1 MIMEN
6 NIKLKYIL
14 ISLFIFV
21 IIPLFILSLQTL
33 PPRTLLKEST
43 SVLVIVGFFFLLGQF
58 YLNRSNKFFV
68 KIYKMFKIIKLHKII
83 GYTVIAIF
91 FIHPFL
97 IVLPRFF
104 EAGVDP
110 IYAFWLMITD
120 FKSLGIIFG
129 LIAWCV
135 MIALLLTSFYK
146 DKLNMTYSKWR
157 LLHIVLSV
165 VFIST
170 ALWHV
175 IDLGRHMNE
184 IMILFIFLLVCIS
197 VYQLGKLYFSKNYK
211 KEKVL

>member
-1 MIMEN
+1 MEN

-58 YLNRSNKFFV
+58 YLNRSNKVFI
-68 KIYKMFKIIKLHKII
+68 KIYKMVKIIKLHKII

-157 LLHIVLSV
+157 LLHIVLSL
-165 VFIST
+165 VFISA

-184 IMILFIFLLVCIS
+184 IMILFIFLLVCIA
-197 VYQLGKLYFSKNYK
+197 VYQLRKLYFSKNYK

>member
-58 YLNRSNKFFV
+58 YLNRSNKVFI
-68 KIYKMFKIIKLHKII
+68 KIYKMVKIIKLHKII
-83 GYTVIAIF
+83 GYLVIAIF

-184 IMILFIFLLVCIS
+184 IMILFIFLLVCIA
-197 VYQLGKLYFSKNYK
+197 VYQLRKLYFSKNYK

>member
-1 MIMEN
+1 MEN

-58 YLNRSNKFFV
+58 YLNRSNKVFI
-68 KIYKMFKIIKLHKII
+68 KIYKMVKIIKLHKII
-83 GYTVIAIF
+83 GYLVIAIF

-97 IVLPRFF
+97 IVLPRIF

-129 LIAWCV
+129 LIGWCV

-146 DKLNMTYSKWR
+146 DKLNLTYSKWR

-197 VYQLGKLYFSKNYK
+197 VYQLRKLYFSKNYK

>member
-1 MIMEN
+1 MEN

>member
-1 MIMEN
+1 MEN

-33 PPRTLLKEST
+33 PARTLLKEST

-58 YLNRSNKFFV
+58 YLNRSNKVFI
-68 KIYKMFKIIKLHKII
+68 KIYKMVKIIKLHKII
-83 GYTVIAIF
+83 GYLVIAIF

-146 DKLNMTYSKWR
+146 DKLNMTYVKWR
-157 LLHIVLSV
+157 VLHIVLSI
-165 VFIST
+165 VFV
-170 ALWHV
+170 AAGLWHV

>member
-1 MIMEN
+1 MEN

-58 YLNRSNKFFV
+58 YLNRSNKVFI
-68 KIYKMFKIIKLHKII
+68 KIYKMVKIIKLHKII
-83 GYTVIAIF
+83 GYLVIAIF

-135 MIALLLTSFYK
+135 MIALFLTSFYK

-184 IMILFIFLLVCIS
+184 IMILFIFLLVCIA
-197 VYQLGKLYFSKNYK
+197 VYQLRKLYFSKNYK

>member
-1 MIMEN
+1 MQN

-21 IIPLFILSLQTL
+21 AIPLFILSLQVL
-33 PPRTLLKEST
+33 PSRTILKESI
-43 SVLVIVGFFFLLGQF
+43 SLLVIVGFFLLIGQF
-58 YLNRSNKFFV
+58 YLNRSNKIFM
-68 KIYKMFKIIKLHKII
+68 KIYKMIKIIKVHKII
-83 GYTVIAIF
+83 GYTIIAIF

-110 IYAFWLMITD
+110 FYALWLMITD

-135 MIALLLTSFYK
+135 MVALLLTTFYK
-146 DKLNMTYSKWR
+146 DKLNITYRKWR
-157 LLHIVLSV
+157 VLHIVLSLL
-165 VFIST
+165 FLAA

-184 IMILFIFLLVCIS
+184 IMILFIFLLVCIAI
-197 VYQLGKLYFSKNYK
+197 YLLAKLYFFK
-211 KEKVL
+211 KEKVGKVL

>member
-1 MIMEN
+1 MEN

-58 YLNRSNKFFV
+58 YLNRSNKVFI
-68 KIYKMFKIIKLHKII
+68 KIYKMVKIIKLHKII

-146 DKLNMTYSKWR
+146 DKLNMTYVKWR
-157 LLHIVLSV
+157 VLHIVLSI
-165 VFIST
+165 VFV
-170 ALWHV
+170 AAGLWHV

-184 IMILFIFLLVCIS
+184 FMIFFIFLLICMA
-197 VYQLGKLYFSKNYK
+197 VYLLSKLYFFKN
-211 KEKVL
+211 EKVGKVL

>member
-1 MIMEN
+1 MEN

-21 IIPLFILSLQTL
+21 IIPLLILSLQTL
-33 PPRTLLKEST
+33 PQRTLLKEST

-58 YLNRSNKFFV
+58 YLNRSNKVFI
-68 KIYKMFKIIKLHKII
+68 KIYKMVKIIKLHKII
-83 GYTVIAIF
+83 GYLVIAIF

-157 LLHIVLSV
+157 LLHIVLSL
-165 VFIST
+165 VFISA

-184 IMILFIFLLVCIS
+184 IMILFIFLLVCIA
-197 VYQLGKLYFSKNYK
+197 VYQLRKLYFSKNYK

>member
-1 MIMEN
+1 MEN

-58 YLNRSNKFFV
+58 YLNRSNKVFI
-68 KIYKMFKIIKLHKII
+68 KIYKMVKIIKLHKII

-184 IMILFIFLLVCIS
+184 IMILFIFLLVCIA
-197 VYQLGKLYFSKNYK
+197 VYQLRKLYFSKNYK

>member
-58 YLNRSNKFFV
+58 YLNRSNKVFI
-68 KIYKMFKIIKLHKII
+68 KIYKMVKIIKLHKII
-83 GYTVIAIF
+83 GYLVIAIF

-146 DKLNMTYSKWR
+146 DKLNMTYVKWR
-157 LLHIVLSV
+157 VLHIVLSI
-165 VFIST
+165 VFV
-170 ALWHV
+170 AAGLWHV

>member
-1 MIMEN
+1 MEN

-197 VYQLGKLYFSKNYK
+197 VYQLRKLYFSKNYK

>member
-1 MIMEN
+1 
-6 NIKLKYIL
+6 
-14 ISLFIFV
+14 
-21 IIPLFILSLQTL
+21 
-33 PPRTLLKEST
+33 
-43 SVLVIVGFFFLLGQF
+43 
-58 YLNRSNKFFV
+58 
-68 KIYKMFKIIKLHKII
+68 
-83 GYTVIAIF
+83 
-91 FIHPFL
+91 L

-110 IYAFWLMITD
+110 IYALWLMITD

-135 MIALLLTSFYK
+135 MLALLLTSFYK
-146 DKLNMTYSKWR
+146 DKLNMTYTKWR
-157 LLHIVLSV
+157 LLHIILSA
-165 VFIST
+165 VFLSS

-184 IMILFIFLLVCIS
+184 IMISFIFLLVCIA

>member
-1 MIMEN
+1 MEN

-129 LIAWCV
+129 SIAWCV

-157 LLHIVLSV
+157 LLHIVLSL
-165 VFIST
+165 VFISA

-184 IMILFIFLLVCIS
+184 IMILFIFLLVCIA

>member
-1 MIMEN
+1 MEN

-83 GYTVIAIF
+83 GYLVIAIF

-110 IYAFWLMITD
+110 IYAFWLMIAD

-184 IMILFIFLLVCIS
+184 IMILFIFLLVCIA
-197 VYQLGKLYFSKNYK
+197 VYQLRKLYFSKNYK

>member
-33 PPRTLLKEST
+33 PARTLLKEST
-43 SVLVIVGFFFLLGQF
+43 SVLVIVGFFFLIGQF
-58 YLNRSNKFFV
+58 YLNRANKFFI
-68 KIYKMFKIIKLHKII
+68 KIYKMVKIIKLHKII

-146 DKLNMTYSKWR
+146 DKLNMTYVKWR
-157 LLHIVLSV
+157 VLHIVLSI
-165 VFIST
+165 VFV
-170 ALWHV
+170 AAGLWHV

-184 IMILFIFLLVCIS
+184 FMIFFIFLLVCMA
-197 VYQLGKLYFSKNYK
+197 VYLLSKLYFFKN
-211 KEKVL
+211 EKVGKVL

>member
-1 MIMEN
+1 MQN

-21 IIPLFILSLQTL
+21 AIPLFILSLQTL
-33 PPRTLLKEST
+33 PSRTLLKEST

-135 MIALLLTSFYK
+135 MLALLLTSYYK
-146 DKLNMTYSKWR
+146 DKLNMTYTKWR
-157 LLHIVLSV
+157 ILHMILSIVFV
-165 VFIST
+165 VA

-184 IMILFIFLLVCIS
+184 IMILFIFLLVCIA
-197 VYQLGKLYFSKNYK
+197 VYLLAKLYFFKN
-211 KEKVL
+211 EKVGKIYE

>member
-1 MIMEN
+1 MEN

-58 YLNRSNKFFV
+58 YLNRSNKVFI
-68 KIYKMFKIIKLHKII
+68 KIYKMVKIIKLHKII

>member
-1 MIMEN
+1 MIMQN

-14 ISLFIFV
+14 ISMFIFV

-33 PPRTLLKEST
+33 PSRTLLKEST
-43 SVLVIVGFFFLLGQF
+43 SVLVIVGFFFLIAQL
-58 YLNRSNKFFV
+58 YLNRANKSFV
-68 KIYKMFKIIKLHKII
+68 KIYKMIKIIKFHKII

-146 DKLNMTYSKWR
+146 DKLNMTYAKWR
-157 LLHIVLSV
+157 VLHIILSLMFV
-165 VFIST
+165 GT
-170 ALWHV
+170 GLWHV

-184 IMILFIFLLVCIS
+184 FMIFFIFLLVCMA
-197 VYQLGKLYFSKNYK
+197 VYLLSKLYFFKN
-211 KEKVL
+211 EKVGKVL

>member
-1 MIMEN
+1 MEN

-58 YLNRSNKFFV
+58 YLNRSNKVFI
-68 KIYKMFKIIKLHKII
+68 KIYKMVKIIKLHKII

-197 VYQLGKLYFSKNYK
+197 VYQLRKLYFSKNYK

>member
-58 YLNRSNKFFV
+58 YLNRSNKVFI
-68 KIYKMFKIIKLHKII
+68 KIYKMVKIIKLHKII

-146 DKLNMTYSKWR
+146 DKLNMTYVKWR
-157 LLHIVLSV
+157 VLHIVLSI
-165 VFIST
+165 VFV
-170 ALWHV
+170 AAGLWHV

-184 IMILFIFLLVCIS
+184 FMIFFIFLLVCMA
-197 VYQLGKLYFSKNYK
+197 VYLLSKLYFFKN
-211 KEKVL
+211 EKVGKVL

>member
-21 IIPLFILSLQTL
+21 IIPLLILSLQTL
-33 PPRTLLKEST
+33 PQRTLLKEST

-58 YLNRSNKFFV
+58 YLNRSNKVFI
-68 KIYKMFKIIKLHKII
+68 KIYKMVKIIKLHKII
-83 GYTVIAIF
+83 GYLVIAIF

-197 VYQLGKLYFSKNYK
+197 VYQLRKLYFSKNYK

>member
-1 MIMEN
+1 MEN

-83 GYTVIAIF
+83 GYLVIAIF

-157 LLHIVLSV
+157 LLHIVLSL
-165 VFIST
+165 VFISA

-184 IMILFIFLLVCIS
+184 IMILFIFLLVCIA
-197 VYQLGKLYFSKNYK
+197 VYQLRKLYFSKNYK

>member
-1 MIMEN
+1 MEN

-58 YLNRSNKFFV
+58 YLNRSNKVFI
-68 KIYKMFKIIKLHKII
+68 KIYKMVKIIKLHKII
-83 GYTVIAIF
+83 GYLVIAIF

-129 LIAWCV
+129 LIAWTL

-146 DKLNMTYSKWR
+146 DKLNMTYNTWR
-157 LLHIVLSV
+157 VLHIVLSV
-165 VFIST
+165 VFLAA

-184 IMILFIFLLVCIS
+184 MMILLISLLVLAS
-197 VYQLGKLYFSKNYK
+197 VYLLSKLYIFKNNK

>member
-1 MIMEN
+1 MEN

-58 YLNRSNKFFV
+58 YLNRSNKVFI
-68 KIYKMFKIIKLHKII
+68 KIYKMVKIIKLHKII
-83 GYTVIAIF
+83 GYLVIAIF

-184 IMILFIFLLVCIS
+184 IMILFIFLLVCIA
-197 VYQLGKLYFSKNYK
+197 VYQLRKLYFSKNYK

>member
-1 MIMEN
+1 MEN

-43 SVLVIVGFFFLLGQF
+43 SVLVIVGFFFLIGQI
-58 YLNRSNKFFV
+58 YLNRSNKVFI
-68 KIYKMFKIIKLHKII
+68 KIYKMVKIIKLHKII
-83 GYTVIAIF
+83 GYLVIAIF

-170 ALWHV
+170 VLWHV

-184 IMILFIFLLVCIS
+184 IMILFIFLLVCIA
-197 VYQLGKLYFSKNYK
+197 VYQLRKLYFSKNYK

>member
-58 YLNRSNKFFV
+58 YLNRSNKVFI
-68 KIYKMFKIIKLHKII
+68 KIYKMVKIIKLHKII
-83 GYTVIAIF
+83 GYLVIAIF

-146 DKLNMTYSKWR
+146 DKLNMTYVKWR
-157 LLHIVLSV
+157 VLHIVLSI
-165 VFIST
+165 VFV
-170 ALWHV
+170 AAGLWHV

-197 VYQLGKLYFSKNYK
+197 VYQLRKLYFSKNYK

>member
-1 MIMEN
+1 MEN

-68 KIYKMFKIIKLHKII
+68 IIYKMFKIIKLHKII

>member
-197 VYQLGKLYFSKNYK
+197 VYQLRKLYFSKNYK

>member
-1 MIMEN
+1 MQN

-21 IIPLFILSLQTL
+21 LIPLFILSLQNL
-33 PPRTLLKEST
+33 PQRTLLKESI
-43 SVLVIVGFFFLLGQF
+43 SVLVIIGFFFLLGQF
-58 YLNRSNKFFV
+58 YLTRANKFFV
-68 KIYKMFKIIKLHKII
+68 KIYKMVKIIKIHKTI
-83 GYTVIAIF
+83 GYIVITIF

-129 LIAWCV
+129 LIAWTL

-146 DKLNMTYSKWR
+146 DKLNMTYNTWR
-157 LLHIVLSV
+157 VLHIVLSV
-165 VFIST
+165 VFLAA

-184 IMILFIFLLVCIS
+184 MMILLISLLVLAS
-197 VYQLGKLYFSKNYK
+197 VYLLSKLYIFKNNK

>member
-1 MIMEN
+1 
-6 NIKLKYIL
+6 
-14 ISLFIFV
+14 
-21 IIPLFILSLQTL
+21 
-33 PPRTLLKEST
+33 
-43 SVLVIVGFFFLLGQF
+43 
-58 YLNRSNKFFV
+58 
-68 KIYKMFKIIKLHKII
+68 
-83 GYTVIAIF
+83 
-91 FIHPFL
+91 
-97 IVLPRFF
+97 
-104 EAGVDP
+104 
-110 IYAFWLMITD
+110 MITD

-184 IMILFIFLLVCIS
+184 IMILFIFLLVCIA
-197 VYQLGKLYFSKNYK
+197 VYQLRKLYFSKNYK

>member
-1 MIMEN
+1 MEN

-58 YLNRSNKFFV
+58 YLNRSNKVFI
-68 KIYKMFKIIKLHKII
+68 KIYKMVKIIKLHKII

-157 LLHIVLSV
+157 LLHIVLSL
-165 VFIST
+165 VFISA

-197 VYQLGKLYFSKNYK
+197 VYQLRKLYFSKNYK

>member
-1 MIMEN
+1 MEN

-58 YLNRSNKFFV
+58 YLNRSNKVFI
-68 KIYKMFKIIKLHKII
+68 KIYKMVKIIKFHKII
-83 GYTVIAIF
+83 GYLVIAIF

-184 IMILFIFLLVCIS
+184 IMILFIFLLVCIA
-197 VYQLGKLYFSKNYK
+197 VYQLRKLYFSKNYK